1 MVGTISIETSELLS
15 ELLRKRGIPHDVL
28 NAKQHER
35 EAEIVAHAGEARH
48 VTIATN
54 MAGRGTDI
62 KLGPGVKELGG
73 LAVLGTER
81 HESRRIDNQLRGR
94 SGRQGDPGYTRFYLS
109 AEDELMRRFGSESFK
124 SMLAML
130 VTEKGKDSETPLES
144 KMFSRFVESAQKK
157 IEGNNFDTRKNVVEY
172 DEVLRKQRDIIYG
185 QRASIL
191 FLDDITDI
199 IVKMMTN
206 TGYRI
211 ANTTV
216 SEDQRGMIDATRF
229 LKEIDGVYFPLGF
242 VTKDE
247 VEGLSIDDAIDLFV
261 NKSKEILEQRKEQF
275 PMEIYREFLKV
286 ILLRVVDTYWMDH
299 IDAMSEL
306 RQSKESIKRISRSWI

>member
-1 MVGTISIETSELLS
+1 
-15 ELLRKRGIPHDVL
+15 
-28 NAKQHER
+28 
-35 EAEIVAHAGEARH
+35 
-48 VTIATN
+48 
-54 MAGRGTDI
+54 
-62 KLGPGVKELGG
+62 
-73 LAVLGTER
+73 
-81 HESRRIDNQLRGR
+81 
-94 SGRQGDPGYTRFYLS
+94 
-109 AEDELMRRFGSESFK
+109 MRRFGSESFK

-130 VTEKGKDSETPLES
+130 VTEKGNDTETPLES

-261 NKSKEILEQRKEQF
+261 NKYDLDIYPEYEIIKCNVTFGYTDPTTNEYVTLSTQ
-275 PMEIYREFLKV
+275 
-286 ILLRVVDTYWMDH
+286 VVDYFDSAILPTDKVEITGYKNNGWDK
-299 IDAMSEL
+299 DYT
-306 RQSKESIKRISRSWI
+306 SIKGDTIINLVLEPIYFTVTFINGEDDSVIDVQKVRYGEDAEYPTPPEVKGMHFESWRG